1 MMDLSMRWLVL
12 VLAAVLVVPAPAGA
26 QQAWVVAYKDGVE
39 LFEKANNDALA
50 EQKLI
55 EAREKGPKQSR
66 RHNFSSVDYR
76 PFIPDFYLGLIYVR
90 TGRVK
95 QGQEF
100 IERAIRDG
108 LVKPDDK
115 TYALASTA
123 LDRVREEQAR
133 LARNTVRPNPP
144 DVAKPPATTQPP
156 ATTTATNPNTQ
167 LPANT
172 ANNTVTPPAV
182 VKPPVVTP
190 PANQDPA
197 WLASFR
203 RAMDT
208 ANTSLRQSRYADA
221 RTSLAAAEGHPLD
234 AARRAEAAALR
245 RDIDTAQSVEAQRIV
260 NTATSAIRQ
269 KNIEAAMDQ
278 VARLETVSPGHASL
292 PALRGGI
299 ERLRGDQQ
307 GAQQIG
313 AVERVGVK
321 LFLSGR
327 YKESAAQ
334 LERAVGSGV
343 TSPRIYLFLASSH
356 AALALLAP
364 PAEKDALV
372 DAARRHYQQA
382 KPAVATLAADQ
393 KFISPSI
400 QKVLS
405 GG

>member
-1 MMDLSMRWLVL
+1 MRWLVL
-12 VLAAVLVVPAPAGA
+12 ALAAVLVVPAPASA

-50 EQKLI
+50 EQRLI

-95 QGQEF
+95 QGQEY

-123 LDRVREEQAR
+123 LDRVRDEQAR

-156 ATTTATNPNTQ
+156 ATNTATTPNTQ

-172 ANNTVTPPAV
+172 ATNTVTPPAV

-190 PANQDPA
+190 PANQDPV

-203 RAMDT
+203 REIDA
-208 ANTSLRQSRYADA
+208 AHVSLRESRYTEARSHLESAESLPADA
-221 RTSLAAAEGHPLD
+221 T
-234 AARRAEAAALR
+234 RRQEALALR
-245 RDIDTAQSVEAQRIV
+245 RSIDAAQSVEALR
-260 NTATSAIRQ
+260 TADRARAAIAA
-269 KNIEAAMDQ
+269 KNIDVAQAQ
-278 VARLETVSPGHASL
+278 VVRLETVAPGHSAL
-292 PALRGGI
+292 AGLRAGVEQLRGSLQGVARIASI
-299 ERLRGDQQ
+299 ERL
-307 GAQQIG
+307 
-313 AVERVGVK
+313 GVK
-321 LFLSGR
+321 LFLEGN

-372 DAARRHYQQA
+372 DTARRHYQQA

>member
-1 MMDLSMRWLVL
+1 MRWLVL
-12 VLAAVLVVPAPAGA
+12 ALAAVLVVPTPASA
-26 QQAWVVAYKDGVE
+26 QQAWVKAYQDGVE
-39 LFEKANNDALA
+39 LFEKGNNDALA

-55 EAREKGPKQSR
+55 ESREKGPKQSR
-66 RHNFSSVDYR
+66 SYNFSSVVYR
-76 PFIPDFYLGLIYVR
+76 PFIPDVYLGLIYVR
-90 TGRVK
+90 TGRQK
-95 QGQEF
+95 QGQDLLEQ
-100 IERAIRDG
+100 AIRDG
-108 LVKPDDK
+108 LVKSGDK
-115 TYALASTA
+115 TFVLASTA

-144 DVAKPPATTQPP
+144 DVKPPVTTQPP
-156 ATTTATNPNTQ
+156 ANTTTTPANPNTQ
-167 LPANT
+167 IPSNTT
-172 ANNTVTPPAV
+172 ANNTVPPL

-190 PANQDPA
+190 PANQDPV

-203 RAMDT
+203 RAMEA
-208 ANTSLRQSRYADA
+208 ANASLRQSRYADA
-221 RTSLAAAEGHPLD
+221 RTSLATAEGHPLD
-234 AARRAEAAALR
+234 AARRAEAQALR
-245 RDIDTAQSVEAQRIV
+245 RDIDMAQSIEAQRIV

-278 VARLETVSPGHASL
+278 VARLETMSPGHASL
-292 PALRGGI
+292 PTLRSGL
-299 ERLRGDQQ
+299 ERLRGEQQ

-313 AVERVGVK
+313 AVERVGIK
-321 LFLSGR
+321 LFLSGK

-372 DAARRHYQQA
+372 DTARRHYQQA